1 MSQHDGRVTKIIRTL
16 AGRGG
21 IYLVDPDQDKRKDAL
36 SPRSKTTLASC
47 CGSRVFTKDGK
58 FVAAHGVN
66 LGTNEYHSVQE
77 YMFNGYICAFVGLDK
92 KGIEFQDFL
101 PEKEKAPR
109 HFFTIKEEDSLVTL
123 TYVDA

>member
-1 MSQHDGRVTKIIRTL
+1 MSQHDGRVTEIINSL
-16 AGRGG
+16 SNRGS
-21 IYLVDPDQDKRKDAL
+21 IFRVDPERGVGADKFP
-36 SPRSKTTLASC
+36 PRAKSSLASC

-58 FVAAHGVN
+58 FVDALRLN
-66 LGTNEYHSVQE
+66 PGTNGCPSVQE

-92 KGIEFQDFL
+92 EGIEQKGFL
-101 PEKEKAPR
+101 PKKDKAIR